1 MHLLQVL
8 WQYADILDLKNT
20 YTNNIHAM
28 ANTYGI
34 EAAGKAIIKV
44 FFYAQITMQR
54 FRSSLGYLIHQM
66 LNFSRKI
73 FQVHLP
79 QDSRY
84 VPITGYVPS
93 YTPHRIF
100 LGIPATGYV
109 QQL

>member
-54 FRSSLGYLIHQM
+54 FRSSLGYISNSPNVEFRACFVSVELNISST
-66 LNFSRKI
+66 LNFSGT
-73 FQVHLP
+73 L
-79 QDSRY
+79 
-84 VPITGYVPS
+84 
-93 YTPHRIF
+93 
-100 LGIPATGYV
+100 ATG
-109 QQL
+109 